1 MLAEG
6 AVEVLIEQN
15 AVLPERGLVANH
27 VCHRDGGLHEAAA
40 ALDLGA
46 VLVGEEG
53 QGAPAGAFR
62 LLADV
67 LVVPAHL

>member
-6 AVEVLIEQN
+6 AIEVLIKQN
-15 AVLPERGLVANH
+15 AVLPERGLIANR
-27 VCHRDGGLHEAAA
+27 VRHRDLGLHEAAA

-46 VLVGEEG
+46 ILVGEKG